1 MAKKNLKKILIGI
14 ASAIVLT
21 LCAQLLYFGYV
32 YIEKRTNH
40 AKVLQL
46 VDRDLT
52 YEWDALDEQLSL
64 TLDWIENRHL
74 SNGDKGRLYERASL
88 IYQQRGEEM
97 TYYRYLGYAL
107 YYLEQSDEKD
117 YTVNIYLDLANF
129 YLNNF
134 AYDSAPQMLKSAMEV
149 EAFEEIESLQIKSY
163 AYRIQGMLEEVIS

>member
-1 MAKKNLKKILIGI
+1 MAKKNLKTILIGI

-21 LCAQLLYFGYV
+21 LCAQLLYFGFV

-74 SNGDKGRLYERASL
+74 TNGDKGRLYERASL
-88 IYQQRGEEM
+88 
-97 TYYRYLGYAL
+97 
-107 YYLEQSDEKD
+107 
-117 YTVNIYLDLANF
+117 VNF

-134 AYDSAPQMLKSAMEV
+134 AYDSAPQMQHMPVSITGKQSAR
-149 EAFEEIESLQIKSY
+149 
-163 AYRIQGMLEEVIS
+163 RISGSRQSVSMGISVR